1 MGVGWLNPARVPPP
15 AGILTQPLLELRDAR
30 ITFGDTHALQ
40 GVSLKLDAG
49 SVHGLVGQNGSGK
62 SSIVKILTG
71 IYRPEQTTKLLAAG
85 EILHLPVSTAHLAA
99 ARIGVVH
106 QDIGIAPSLSIVD
119 NVLARHYPTS
129 GLWRI
134 EKRTGRDMAHRILG
148 RLGLNVDV
156 TKLASI
162 LTEAEKSIL
171 AFARALYEIER
182 SGGTGPG
189 VLILDEVTARLGPS
203 DSEAVVSTIH
213 RLRDDGWGI
222 LFVGHRLDEVVE
234 LCDVVTVIRDGSVA
248 GKLVGAQVTTDGL
261 VSLAMGDLPD
271 LGSTP
276 PPAVGEKDKRATFAA
291 RVDAGPL
298 QDTRFDGNVGEVLG
312 ITGLAGSGVDTLPY
326 ALVGHIPLRAGELR
340 VGDDQY
346 DLQDMTPGKALQ
358 HGIGL
363 IPGDRLINGVA
374 GVLTVQENLAITELT
389 NIRGPRLL
397 SRVNLRKLEAVTKE
411 RIGKYSITPSNPG
424 RKVANL
430 SGGNQQKILVAR
442 ILEQNPQMLIAHEPT
457 AGVDVGARAEIF
469 HLIRESARNGCA
481 TIVCSQDV
489 DEVWDASDRV
499 LVLSHGRIIAELDTA
514 VDDQSL
520 CTRAILSSGS
530 ESNAR
535 Q

>member
-1 MGVGWLNPARVPPP
+1 MGVGWLSP
-15 AGILTQPLLELRDAR
+15 AGVPSPVGSPDQPLLELRDAR
-30 ITFGDTHALQ
+30 ITFGETHALQ
-40 GVSLKLDAG
+40 GVSLQLNAG

-71 IYRPEQTTKLLAAG
+71 IYRPEQTTKLFAG
-85 EILHLPVSTAHLAA
+85 GEELHLPVSPAHLAA

-119 NVLARHYPTS
+119 NVLARHYPTAA
-129 GLWRI
+129 LWHI

-156 TKLASI
+156 TKLAST

-171 AFARALYEIER
+171 AFARALYDIER

-203 DSEAVVSTIH
+203 DSETVVSTIH

-222 LFVGHRLDEVVE
+222 LFVGHRLDEVVN
-234 LCDVVTVIRDGSVA
+234 LCDVVTVIRDGQVA
-248 GKLVGAQVTTDGL
+248 GKLLAPKITTDSL
-261 VSLAMGDLPD
+261 VSLAMGELPD

-276 PPAVGEKDKRATFAA
+276 PPAVGDTEKRATFAV

-298 QDTRFDGNVGEVLG
+298 RDTQFNGYDGEVLG

-340 VGDDQY
+340 VGDELFHLD
-346 DLQDMTPGKALQ
+346 DMTPSKALR

-389 NIRGPRLL
+389 NIRGHRLM
-397 SRVNLRKLEAVTKE
+397 SRVNLRKLDAVTKE
-411 RIGKYSITPSNPG
+411 QIDKYRITPTDPS

-499 LVLSHGRIIAELDTA
+499 LVLSHGRVVADLDTA

-520 CTRAILSSGS
+520 CMRAILSSGS
-530 ESNAR
+530 DSNAP